1 MTGRI
6 DLLARTRDSPAAVDR
21 FDARHHSREI
31 PSNRQ
36 VATCEFL
43 QSSQA
48 MHAVI
53 NRVELV
59 QVQQFGQFAR
69 IDAVILIPVF
79 QQRILARIADHHT
92 CNVRLEQIV

>member
-1 MTGRI
+1 MLT
-6 DLLARTRDSPAAVDR
+6 
-21 FDARHHSREI
+21 
-31 PSNRQ
+31 
-36 VATCEFL
+36 
-43 QSSQA
+43 
-48 MHAVI
+48 VI

-79 QQRILARIADHHT
+79 QQGILARIADHHA